1 LDVLKTCD
9 GTDGR
14 DAKSGS
20 TSTAHSG
27 SAVWDDDVMVNCA
40 ALEEGVKS
48 VVASANRGGAR
59 ISDEVLLNHELLQ
72 YARQGNL
79 RGVSEAL
86 DKGAWTET
94 RRPLVMKPQKPD
106 TGKKGTGD
114 DPAVIGMTPIM
125 FAAQKGSA
133 ECVQRLLQA
142 RAEVNAVEED
152 GWSALHFASKE
163 GHLQVCQSLLECKA
177 DPALMNIDEQRPVDV
192 ADEDMS
198 FKERFTKICK
208 AMPVFL
214 RGSIKPSLAARQ
226 RRLQD
231 AELEAT
237 REETQVQLRLTAF
250 REEVLQEKKRQAFL
264 QAALERAQ
272 AGGQAMRIAS
282 TMTSQR
288 QEVVVGAQNQLLAG
302 KALLSSL
309 LREYQGR
316 QMQEAKVSHPADSN
330 QSGPDDDLRAL
341 QAELREI
348 QLEMAA
354 EQARATRI
362 NQQTEV
368 LETEKRSLQ
377 AKSRSADAMSELQMQ
392 IQELAV
398 GDPEVGGRWHD

>member
-1 LDVLKTCD
+1 MHEESPSLGLLGYLPRPDPVEP
-9 GTDGR
+9 GSANVAAS
-14 DAKSGS
+14 DARVTSPTFRTKLAQAAESTPFDPSGS
-20 TSTAHSG
+20 CMSEGHAGLPAWIDQVLDCRLEH
-27 SAVWDDDVMVNCA
+27 A
-40 ALEEGVKS
+40 ALV
-48 VVASANRGGAR
+48 
-59 ISDEVLLNHELLQ
+59 
-72 YARQGNL
+72 
-79 RGVSEAL
+79 
-86 DKGAWTET
+86 
-94 RRPLVMKPQKPD
+94 
-106 TGKKGTGD
+106 
-114 DPAVIGMTPIM
+114 
-125 FAAQKGSA
+125 
-133 ECVQRLLQA
+133 
-142 RAEVNAVEED
+142 
-152 GWSALHFASKE
+152 
-163 GHLQVCQSLLECKA
+163 
-177 DPALMNIDEQRPVDV
+177 
-192 ADEDMS
+192 
-198 FKERFTKICK
+198 
-208 AMPVFL
+208 
-214 RGSIKPSLAARQ
+214 ARQ

-354 EQARATRI
+354 EQACTSNADQPADGGLGNRETVGRCNVRVETRDF
-362 NQQTEV
+362 
-368 LETEKRSLQ
+368 
-377 AKSRSADAMSELQMQ
+377 A
-392 IQELAV
+392 
-398 GDPEVGGRWHD
+398 G

>member
-1 LDVLKTCD
+1 MGQSLDVLKTCD

-20 TSTAHSG
+20 TSTARSG

-114 DPAVIGMTPIM
+114 DPAVVGMTPIM

-177 DPALMNIDEQRPVDV
+177 DPGLMNIDEQRPIDV
-192 ADEDMS
+192 ADEEMS

-214 RGSIKPSLAARQ
+214 RGSTKQRLGARQ

-231 AELEAT
+231 AELEA
-237 REETQVQLRLTAF
+237 LRLTVESLNDAD
-250 REEVLQEKKRQAFL
+250 K
-264 QAALERAQ
+264 
-272 AGGQAMRIAS
+272 S
-282 TMTSQR
+282 
-288 QEVVVGAQNQLLAG
+288 VVCP
-302 KALLSSL
+302 SL
-309 LREYQGR
+309 R
-316 QMQEAKVSHPADSN
+316 K
-330 QSGPDDDLRAL
+330 
-341 QAELREI
+341 
-348 QLEMAA
+348 
-354 EQARATRI
+354 
-362 NQQTEV
+362 
-368 LETEKRSLQ
+368 
-377 AKSRSADAMSELQMQ
+377 
-392 IQELAV
+392 
-398 GDPEVGGRWHD
+398 